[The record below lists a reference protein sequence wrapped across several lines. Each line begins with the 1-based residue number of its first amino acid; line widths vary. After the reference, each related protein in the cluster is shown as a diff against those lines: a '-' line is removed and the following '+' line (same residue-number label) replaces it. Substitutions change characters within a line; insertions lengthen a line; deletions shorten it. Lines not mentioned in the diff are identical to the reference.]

1 MYCFLLNRLLT
12 FHWQAFGEYFLKHFL
27 IENDYG
33 IVSENAGYPSP
44 SNPASSPAL
53 TACVCVCGWV
63 WVCTCVHLFVSYSVA
78 PQTVAHKALVS
89 MEISRQEY
97 CSGFSVPLPDPLIE
111 LVSLTSPELAGGF
124 FPLAPSILYV
134 IDAQTELGEEKQA
147 QKIMPWGSISLAFI
161 TCMVF

>member
-53 TACVCVCGWV
+53 TACVSVRVCGCAHA
-63 WVCTCVHLFVSYSVA
+63 CTYSCPTLWPHRLWPTRLLFPWKFPGKNTAVGSHFLFLTHWLDWCLLHLLNWQAGSF
-78 PQTVAHKALVS
+78 HLV
-89 MEISRQEY
+89 
-97 CSGFSVPLPDPLIE
+97 
-111 LVSLTSPELAGGF
+111 
-124 FPLAPSILYV
+124 PSILYV

>member
-1 MYCFLLNRLLT
+1 M
-12 FHWQAFGEYFLKHFL
+12 
-27 IENDYG
+27 
-33 IVSENAGYPSP
+33 
-44 SNPASSPAL
+44 
-53 TACVCVCGWV
+53 
-63 WVCTCVHLFVSYSVA
+63 SYSVT
-78 PQTVAHKALVS
+78 PQTVAHKAPVS

-97 CSGFSVPLPDPLIE
+97 CSGFSFPLPDPLIE